1 MSKVYIQSRDR
12 GYALYLQ
19 SLVQQVQCEPELEV
33 HSIFDPSHWP
43 KDKDSSGLLIVYQH
57 GDFDSKSAE
66 HLLQASSW
74 NQILWITQNG
84 ESRPQQT
91 QGAKIDFFTRP
102 LNISDFVDCVH
113 QWSKI
118 QDLGHQD
125 EQAAPREPFLMGNSQ
140 AIRMLRKNI
149 ARISRYDISVLV
161 CGATGTGKGV
171 VAKSLHNNSPRFGNR
186 FVNIN
191 CANVPASL
199 LESELFGYKK
209 GAFTG
214 AWGDK
219 QGRFE
224 LADDGTVF
232 LDEISEMSPS
242 MQAKLLQVLQE
253 KEFWPLG
260 GGCSSVQVN
269 ARVIAATNTDLQT
282 AIARGLFRKDLYYRL
297 AAIRCELPKLR
308 ERKEDVPVL
317 VHYFVDTFC
326 KEYNKDKVPQ
336 LSDAFWD
343 VLMNYDWPG
352 NVRELESSIKTLV
365 ALDNEEL
372 VHEELSKNA
381 EMVQPAGHG
390 EEKLANDLS
399 QLSMHEVWN
408 QELSLHEIVEQAVSR
423 VEAELIR
430 KAMHHTGRKKK
441 QAAQLLDMSYKS
453 LLNKVKTYGL

>member
-19 SLVQQVQCEPELEV
+19 SLVQQIQCEPELEV
-33 HSIFDPSHWP
+33 HCILDPHNCP
-43 KDKDSSGLLIVYQH
+43 QEQDISGLLIVYQSA
-57 GDFDSKSAE
+57 DFDADSAK
-66 HLLQASSW
+66 HLLHIMSW
-74 NQILWITQNG
+74 DQIVWITQNG
-84 ESRPQQT
+84 ESRPLQT
-91 QGAKIDFFTRP
+91 QGSKIDFFTRP
-102 LNISDFVDCVH
+102 LNVSDFVDCVH
-113 QWSKI
+113 QWSKM
-118 QDLGHQD
+118 QGLGHQD
-125 EQAAPREPFLMGNSQ
+125 EQTAPKEPFLMGNSQ
-140 AIRMLRKNI
+140 AIRLLRKNI
-149 ARISRYDISVLV
+149 ARVSPYDISVLV

-171 VAKSLHNNSPRFGNR
+171 VAKSLHNNSSSFGNR

-224 LADDGTVF
+224 LAEDGTVF
-232 LDEISEMSPS
+232 LDEISEMTPS

-260 GGCSSVQVN
+260 GGHSGVQVN
-269 ARVIAATNTDLQT
+269 ARIIAATNTDLQT
-282 AIARGLFRKDLYYRL
+282 AIAHGFFRKDLYYRL

-343 VLMNYDWPG
+343 VLMSYDWPG
-352 NVRELESSIKTLV
+352 NVRELESSIKTVV
-365 ALDNEEL
+365 ALDNEEMVL
-372 VHEELSKNA
+372 EELCKN
-381 EMVQPAGHG
+381 VQRPQFAGDAQDIFANG
-390 EEKLANDLS
+390 LSGLAMNK
-399 QLSMHEVWN
+399 VWK
-408 QELSLHEIVEQAVSR
+408 QELSLQEIVEQAISW

-430 KAMHHTGRKKK
+430 NAMHQTGRKKK
-441 QAAQLLDMSYKS
+441 KAAQLLDMSYKS